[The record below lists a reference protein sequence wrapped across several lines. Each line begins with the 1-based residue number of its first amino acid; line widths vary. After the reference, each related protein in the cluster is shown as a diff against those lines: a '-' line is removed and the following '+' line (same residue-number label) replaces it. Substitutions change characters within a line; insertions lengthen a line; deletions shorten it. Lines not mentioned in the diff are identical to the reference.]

1 MWKKSKIWT
10 SRGFWVLLAVELF
23 LIAVGIAGLF
33 KGGQRAASLEGS
45 MVSLNAGAL
54 SEDGYYIDGQS
65 GFAGTY
71 LEAGGISLKPGV
83 YDLVLEYESQD
94 NGVNSFGV
102 RDDTVAFRG
111 LRSNDVSLYYGEH
124 QSTCRFYL
132 MENTKELRVSVDYNG
147 TGSLSVRSFSI
158 YTTAA
163 GSRIF
168 LFWVVLLS
176 ILADSLVMVYLYQKN
191 RKETEEDLLGEGR
204 KLVLAGIPVIAVLAS
219 LPVFV
224 DYMIFG
230 ADLSFHLLRIEAL
243 ADALGQG
250 VFPARVEPMW
260 LYGHGYANSLF
271 YCDTFLL
278 IPALLRLAGFSVQT
292 SYHLFVAAVNLATA
306 WIAYVSFKGCFQR
319 SQGEKTARLVGLFG
333 SMLYTLA
340 PYRIYNIY
348 NRGAVGE
355 YTAMMFLP
363 LLCCGFYLI
372 FTADVKSR
380 EYKRYWLIPV
390 LGFSGVIQC
399 HILSCEIVGFFTVLM
414 CLVLVHRVFRR
425 ETFLQLVKVVA
436 GTVLLN
442 LWFLL
447 PCLDMMVSG
456 AYNFSRT
463 GEPVQRRGI
472 FPAHIFYTLQKVGS
486 SSRFHETGMMDT
498 EPIGVGIAVLL
509 GILAYLLLRYGV
521 FRKKVEQGDAE
532 GKITA
537 ELSDTDYLS
546 QKGAA
551 ATALVLGIAALVMST
566 CYFPWDWLQSLN
578 RVTASLVSSLQF
590 PTRLT
595 MVATICLVFVCCI
608 AALWMLKDMGQGVRA
623 GFFLAVCGACV
634 LFSLFQ
640 TGDTLL
646 TKGSAVRLYTGANL
660 GHSAVAGGEYLPLG
674 TDYTSFLYHDPL
686 PSEGVEVR
694 NYVKEG
700 LDVKMDVLVSGSGQE
715 ACVQL
720 PMLYYKGYRARDM
733 GTGETFET
741 FAASDKDVLVKLP
754 AGYEGTLRV
763 WYAGMWYWRA
773 AEAVSALTALGIVLW
788 LIFRKRKA

>member
-1 MWKKSKIWT
+1 MWRKSKIWT

-23 LIAVGIAGLF
+23 LAAVGIAGLF
-33 KGGQRAASLEGS
+33 KGGQKAASLEGS
-45 MVSLNAGAL
+45 VVSLNAGAL

-132 MENTKELRVSVDYNG
+132 MENTKELRVAVDYNG
-147 TGSLSVRSFSI
+147 TGSLSVRSFAI

-176 ILADSLVMVYLYQKN
+176 ILADSLVMVYQYQKN
-191 RKETEEDLLGEGR
+191 RNETEEDLLSAGR
-204 KLVLAGIPVIAVLAS
+204 RLVLAGIPVIAVLAS
-219 LPVFV
+219 LPVLV

-243 ADALGQG
+243 ADALSRGI
-250 VFPARVEPMW
+250 FPARVEPMW

-278 IPALLRLAGFSVQT
+278 LPALLRLIGFSVQT

-319 SQGEKTARLVGLFG
+319 SQGEKTARLVGLLG

-363 LLCCGFYLI
+363 LLCYGFYMI
-372 FTADVKSR
+372 FTEDVKSR

-414 CLVLVHRVFRR
+414 CLVLIRRVFRR

-456 AYNFSRT
+456 TYNFSRT

-472 FPAHIFYTLQKVGS
+472 FPAQIFYTLQRAGS

-498 EPIGVGIAVLL
+498 EPIGVGMAVLL
-509 GILAYLLLRYGV
+509 GIAAYLILRYG
-521 FRKKVEQGDAE
+521 FLKKKEE
-532 GKITA
+532 
-537 ELSDTDYLS
+537 
-546 QKGAA
+546 KGAG
-551 ATALVLGIAALVMST
+551 ATALFLGIAALVMST

-578 RVTASLVSSLQF
+578 RITASLVSSLQF

-595 MVATICLVFVCCI
+595 VVATICLVFVCCI
-608 AALWMLKDMGQGVRA
+608 AAVWVLKDMGKGVRA
-623 GFFLAVCGACV
+623 GFFLVLCGTCV
-634 LFSLFQ
+634 MFSLFQ

-646 TKGSAVRLYTGANL
+646 SKSSAVRLYIGANL
-660 GHSAVAGGEYLPLG
+660 GHSAVAGGEYLPLQ
-674 TDYTSFLYHDPL
+674 TDYTSFLYHGPL

-694 NYVKEG
+694 NYLKEG

-720 PMLYYKGYRARDM
+720 PMLYYKGYSAKDM

-741 FAASDKDVLVKLP
+741 FADADGDVMVKLSD
-754 AGYEGTLRV
+754 GYEGTLRV

-773 AEAVSALTALGIVLW
+773 AEAVSALTALGIILW
-788 LIFRKRKA
+788 LIIRKRKA